1 MVDNGRNDCV
11 DSMVND
17 VEIFFFCSTTKT
29 QHNKISDAPL
39 FRAGEDVVID
49 MCDGILMKL
58 TMIVT

>member
-17 VEIFFFCSTTKT
+17 VENPPPAHRKT
-29 QHNKISDAPL
+29 L
-39 FRAGEDVVID
+39 RTLMRAALEASVVID
-49 MCDGILMKL
+49 MCAVVLMKL